1 MNLVR
6 STICLSAI
14 WSAMSFAQTKAANS
28 LVDFELMTWPE
39 VKQALAQGKT
49 TALIFNGGTEQR
61 GPQGVNGAHSLIGRV
76 LGVEIAQKLG
86 NAILA
91 PVIPYSVNKA
101 NGELPGTIGITGP
114 IFAALNEEVAE
125 QMITNGFKNIVL
137 MGDHGGG
144 QTELA
149 EVAKKL
155 DAKYSGKGIRVVY
168 CNEVY
173 DKVGTD
179 FNKWP
184 TDGNLPVGS
193 HASIKDTSELL
204 YLGGDKGWVR
214 RDQIA
219 TAVGNSE
226 GRAANADPNMKRVNN
241 GISGD
246 ARLSSP
252 EIGKRIAD
260 MKVEYAVRQIR
271 ELLRD
276 SPATTIQTAT
286 VQK

>member
-6 STICLSAI
+6 STICIAVLCSATG
-14 WSAMSFAQTKAANS
+14 FAQTRPPSPS

-39 VKQALAQGKT
+39 VQRALADGKT

-61 GPQGVNGAHSLIGRV
+61 GPQGVNGAHSLIVRV

-91 PVIPYSVNKA
+91 PVIPYSVNNA
-101 NGELPGTIGITGP
+101 SADLPGTIGITGP
-114 IFAALNEEVAE
+114 LFAALNEQVAE
-125 QMITNGFKNIVL
+125 QMIINGFKNLVL

-144 QTELA
+144 QKELG

-155 DAKYSGKGIRVVY
+155 NDKYSGKGIRVVY

-179 FNKWP
+179 FNKWLA
-184 TDGNLPVGS
+184 DNHLPVGS

-214 RDQIA
+214 KDEIA
-219 TAVGNSE
+219 TAVGNASE
-226 GRAANADPNMKRVNN
+226 RRGSSSDPNTKRVSN

-246 ARLSSP
+246 ARGSTP
-252 EIGKRIAD
+252 EIGKRVSD
-260 MKVEYAVRQIR
+260 MKVDYAVAQIR
-271 ELLRD
+271 ELL
-276 SPATTIQTAT
+276 
-286 VQK
+286 K

>member
-6 STICLSAI
+6 STICLAAI
-14 WSAMSFAQTKAANS
+14 WSATSFAQTKAANS

-144 QTELA
+144 QTELG

-155 DAKYSGKGIRVVY
+155 NAKYSGKGIRVVY

-179 FNKWP
+179 FNKWL
-184 TDGNLPVGS
+184 TDNNLPVGS

-226 GRAANADPNMKRVNN
+226 GRAANADPNMKRINN

>member
-1 MNLVR
+1 MKL
-6 STICLSAI
+6 IKSAI
-14 WSAMSFAQTKAANS
+14 LAALLSGGVFAQNTAARTS
-28 LVDFELMTWPE
+28 QVDFELMTWPE
-39 VKQALAQGKT
+39 VKQALADGKT

-61 GPQGVNGAHSLIGRV
+61 GPQGVNGAHSLIVRV

-91 PVIPYSVNKA
+91 PVIPFSVNNA

-114 IFAALNEEVAE
+114 VFAALNEEVAE
-125 QMITNGFKNIVL
+125 QMIVNGFKNIVL

-144 QTELA
+144 QKELG

-179 FNKWP
+179 FNKWL
-184 TDGNLPVGS
+184 TDNHLPVGS

-214 RDQIA
+214 KDQIA

-226 GRAANADPNMKRVNN
+226 GRGTNADPNVKRVNN

-246 ARLSSP
+246 ARGSTP
-252 EIGKRIAD
+252 EIGKRVSD
-260 MKVEYAVRQIR
+260 MKVDYAVRQIR
-271 ELLRD
+271 QLLNE
-276 SPATTIQTAT
+276 SPSTTTA
-286 VQK
+286 QK